1 VSLQT
6 TCDERCAGLRVH
18 ADIGMVERVFE
29 NLLDNA
35 LRHTPAGGAVTIELG
50 CVTHRARAV
59 RDTGPGI
66 AAARL
71 PTMFDRYERADR
83 SAPGSP
89 GGLGLAI
96 ARHIVQLHGGVL
108 SADAERMT

>member
-1 VSLQT
+1 
-6 TCDERCAGLRVH
+6 
-18 ADIGMVERVFE
+18 
-29 NLLDNA
+29 
-35 LRHTPAGGAVTIELG
+35 
-50 CVTHRARAV
+50 
-59 RDTGPGI
+59 
-66 AAARL
+66 
-71 PTMFDRYERADR
+71 MFDRYERADR